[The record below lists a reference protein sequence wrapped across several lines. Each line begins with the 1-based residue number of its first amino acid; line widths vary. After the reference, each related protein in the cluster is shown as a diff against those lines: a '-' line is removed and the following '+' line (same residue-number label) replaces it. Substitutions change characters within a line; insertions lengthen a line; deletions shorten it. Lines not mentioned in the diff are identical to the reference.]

1 MDLTKESK
9 ELIKEE
15 VDKVFENNLKEIQ
28 EALKNT
34 INNVFTKE
42 LEKTLDRI
50 ENKKYTDILNKTE
63 SILETYVLEK
73 NRINNLKD
81 VYTTIKK
88 IEESNGNANAYEQE
102 LAEVEKEEK
111 KLNFITTIFNEY
123 ISEYEENDKQKGT
136 YTRKVNLLKNYYMKR
151 KRKEDIIIFYEN
163 DRRIDYDKKELIKDL
178 APRLF
183 GIFGYLI

>member
-9 ELIKEE
+9 QLIKEE

-81 VYTTIKK
+81 D
-88 IEESNGNANAYEQE
+88 A
-102 LAEVEKEEK
+102 
-111 KLNFITTIFNEY
+111 
-123 ISEYEENDKQKGT
+123 
-136 YTRKVNLLKNYYMKR
+136 
-151 KRKEDIIIFYEN
+151 
-163 DRRIDYDKKELIKDL
+163 
-178 APRLF
+178 
-183 GIFGYLI
+183 